1 MLFQVLPLDCYI
13 LIHSTRVPVLGRK
26 ATMKDQIEKYTGK
39 LLADRSACPDAIA
52 FAAQDDTLIT
62 SGAPEL
68 ARLAGATLARLNA
81 LALVVARPSLPF
93 ADFLVARAPAGDC
106 AILPQDTETRTF
118 LHDIPFLRRGELP
131 EDPSGEIARLLANR
145 KGVIVEGVG
154 IVALGSI
161 TVEQAFINYSSV
173 FHSTFVK
180 YLQDVLSDG
189 FLIPGEREAFQ
200 AFRRDWLKPLSAEG
214 LVFRGELSEDRE
226 EILSEVETVGRFTV
240 ERGLVDS
247 FFGNISARAGELI
260 YISQTAASLDELKG
274 CIDPVPTDNSSTT
287 GITASSELLAHRKI
301 FEETGARVILH
312 GHPKF
317 AVVMSMLC
325 ETRDCPIKD
334 CWKDCPQVRLL
345 GGTPVV
351 AGEIGAGGL
360 AKRVPPVIG
369 ATGSAIVYGHGVFTI
384 GREGFGEA
392 FAALVEVE
400 NFCRE
405 EYFRRLDQVQV
416 L

>member
-1 MLFQVLPLDCYI
+1 
-13 LIHSTRVPVLGRK
+13 
-26 ATMKDQIEKYTGK
+26 MKDQIAKYTAK
-39 LLADRSACPDAIA
+39 LVADRSARPDAIA
-52 FAAQDDTLIT
+52 FAAQDDVLIT

-68 ARLAGATLARLNA
+68 AALAGATLSRLNA
-81 LALVVARPSLPF
+81 LALVAARPALPF
-93 ADFLVARAPAGDC
+93 ADFLVARAAAAED
-106 AILPQDTETRTF
+106 AIVPQDTETRTF
-118 LHDIPFLRRGELP
+118 LHDIPFVRQKDLGD
-131 EDPSGEIARLLANR
+131 DPAPEIARLLGSR

-154 IVALGSI
+154 IVAVGAI

-180 YLQDVLSDG
+180 YLQDVLAQG
-189 FLIPGEREAFQ
+189 FLLPGEAEAFQ
-200 AFRRDWLKPLSAEG
+200 AFRTEWLRPVSAEG
-214 LVFRGELSEDRE
+214 LEFKTPLAGEKEAILA
-226 EILSEVETVGRFTV
+226 EIERVGRYTV

-260 YISQTAASLDELKG
+260 YISQTAASLDELAG

-287 GITASSELLAHRKI
+287 GITASSELLAHRKV

-317 AVVMSMLC
+317 SVVMSMLC
-325 ETRDCPIKD
+325 ETKEGCAIKD
-334 CWKDCPQVRLL
+334 CWKDCPHVRLL

-369 ATGSAIVYGHGVFTI
+369 TTGSAIVYGHGVFSI
-384 GREGFGEA
+384 GREGFAEA
-392 FAALVEVE
+392 FSGLVEVE
-400 NFCRE
+400 NFCRR
-405 EYFRRLDQVQV
+405 EYFRRFDEQVACR
-416 L
+416 

>member
-1 MLFQVLPLDCYI
+1 
-13 LIHSTRVPVLGRK
+13 
-26 ATMKDQIEKYTGK
+26 MKDQLGKYTGK
-39 LLADRSACPDAIA
+39 LIADRSACPEAIA
-52 FAAQDDTLIT
+52 FAAQDDILIT

-68 ARLAGATLARLNA
+68 SRLAGATLARLNA
-81 LALVVARPSLPF
+81 LALVAARPSLPF
-93 ADFLVARAPAGDC
+93 ADFLVARAPA
-106 AILPQDTETRTF
+106 AATVIVPQDTETRTF
-118 LHDIPFLRRGELP
+118 LHDIPFLRQKDLP
-131 EDPSGEIARLLANR
+131 QNPAAEIAHLLGNR

-154 IVALGSI
+154 IVAVGAI

-189 FLIPGEREAFQ
+189 FLLPGEREAFR
-200 AFRRDWLKPLSAEG
+200 AFRQEWLRTLSADG
-214 LVFRGELSEDRE
+214 LAFHDELPETRGAILD
-226 EILSEVETVGRFTV
+226 EIETVGRYTV

-247 FFGNISARAGELI
+247 FFGNISARVGELI
-260 YISQTAASLDELKG
+260 YISQTAASLDELRG

-301 FEETGARVILH
+301 FEQTGARVILH

-317 AVVMSMLC
+317 SVVMSMLC
-325 ETRDCPIKD
+325 ETRDCPVKD
-334 CWKDCPQVRLL
+334 CWKDCPHVRLL

-369 ATGSAIVYGHGVFTI
+369 ASGSAIVYGHGVFTL
-384 GREGFGEA
+384 GREGYGEA
-392 FAALVEVE
+392 FAAMVDVE

-405 EYFRRLDQVQV
+405 EYFRRLDRAQG

>member
-1 MLFQVLPLDCYI
+1 MREQL
-13 LIHSTRVPVLGRK
+13 
-26 ATMKDQIEKYTGK
+26 EKYTAK
-39 LLADRSACPDAIA
+39 LVADRSALPEAIA
-52 FAAQDDTLIT
+52 FAAQDDVLVT
-62 SGAPEL
+62 SGAAGL
-68 ARLAGATLARLNA
+68 ARLAGDTLSRLNS
-81 LALVVARPSLPF
+81 LALVAAAPSLPF
-93 ADFLVARAPAGDC
+93 AELLLARAPAGDSC
-106 AILPQDTETRTF
+106 IVPQDTETRTF
-118 LHDIPFLRRGELP
+118 LHDIPFLRKSELSA
-131 EDPSGEIARLLANR
+131 EPSADIARLLGNR

-154 IVALGSI
+154 IVAVGAI

-180 YLQDVLSDG
+180 YLQDLLRDG
-189 FLIPGEREAFQ
+189 FLLPGEREAFQ
-200 AFRRDWLKPLSAEG
+200 AFRSRWLRPLSAEG
-214 LVFRGELSEDRE
+214 LVFRGRLSHDRQ
-226 EILSEVETVGRFTV
+226 EILAEVETVGRYTV

-247 FFGNISARAGELI
+247 FFGNISASAGGLI

-287 GITASSELLAHRKI
+287 GITASSELLAHRKVYQQ
-301 FEETGARVILH
+301 TGARVILH

-334 CWKDCPQVRLL
+334 CWKECPRVRYL

-369 ATGSAIVYGHGVFTI
+369 EKGSAIVYGHGVFTL

-392 FAALVEVE
+392 FALLVAVE

-405 EYFRRLDQVQV
+405 EYFRRLDAEKR
-416 L
+416 

>member
-1 MLFQVLPLDCYI
+1 
-13 LIHSTRVPVLGRK
+13 
-26 ATMKDQIEKYTGK
+26 MKDQIEKYTGK
-39 LLADRSACPDAIA
+39 LIADRSACPEAIA
-52 FAAQDDTLIT
+52 FAAQDDILIA

-68 ARLAGATLARLNA
+68 SRLAGATLSRLNA
-81 LALVVARPSLPF
+81 LAIVAARPSLPF
-93 ADFLVARAPAGDC
+93 ADFLVARAAAGET
-106 AILPQDTETRTF
+106 AIVPQDTETRTF
-118 LHDIPFLRRGELP
+118 LHDIPFLRRKELP
-131 EDPSGEIARLLANR
+131 QDPAAEIARLLGNR

-154 IVALGSI
+154 IVAVGAI

-180 YLQDVLSDG
+180 YLQDLLSQG
-189 FLIPGEREAFQ
+189 FLLPGEREAFQ
-200 AFRRDWLKPLSAEG
+200 SFRSQWLRPLSARG
-214 LVFRGELSEDRE
+214 LVFREELPESRD
-226 EILSEVETVGRFTV
+226 EILAEIETVGRYTV

-247 FFGNISARAGELI
+247 FFGNISARVGELI

-301 FEETGARVILH
+301 FEQTGARVILH

-317 AVVMSMLC
+317 SVVMSMLC
-325 ETRDCPIKD
+325 ETKDCPVQD
-334 CWKDCPQVRLL
+334 CWKDCPHVRLL

-360 AKRVPPVIG
+360 ARRVPPVIG
-369 ATGSAIVYGHGVFTI
+369 ASGSAIVYGHGVFTL
-384 GREGFGEA
+384 GREGFGAA
-392 FAALVEVE
+392 FAAMVDVE

-405 EYFRRLDQVQV
+405 EYFRRLEQVQR
-416 L
+416 